1 MNTTTSMPEDGLTMA
16 QLMNNQFTETNTRR
30 FNAEEDKGLHVRFFL
45 EPVEQTAESIMAG
58 RRIWADTEHM
68 EIMVPGDK
76 TNIIKRMVFP
86 MDRDRFPVHY
96 ARFKQ
101 GLADQTV
108 GTKLSELSSLTM
120 SKVKEYEFFNIR
132 TVEQLAAAADGSSVA
147 TGMMGFNSDKAKAV
161 AFLNSAK
168 HSAPLAELNARQ
180 AKSDAEV
187 ENLRKQL
194 ADMDARLEKANTPK
208 AK

>member
-1 MNTTTSMPEDGLTMA
+1 MNTTATLDTPLSLGEML
-16 QLMNNQFTETNTRR
+16 NNPFTETQSRR
-30 FNAEEDKGLHVRFFL
+30 FNHEEDKGLHVRFFI
-45 EPVEQTAESIMAG
+45 EAVEQTAQSIRAG
-58 RRIWADTEHM
+58 RRVWADTEHM

-76 TNIIKRMVFP
+76 TNIIKRLVFD
-86 MDRDRFPVHY
+86 MDRERFPAQY

-132 TVEQLAAAADGSSVA
+132 TVEQLASAADGSSVA

-161 AFLNSAK
+161 AFLEAALGA
-168 HSAPLAELNARQ
+168 APLAELKAQQ
-180 AKSDAEV
+180 AESAATIEG
-187 ENLRKQL
+187 LRTQL
-194 ADMDARLEKANTPK
+194 ADMDNRLGKANAVK
-208 AK
+208 SK